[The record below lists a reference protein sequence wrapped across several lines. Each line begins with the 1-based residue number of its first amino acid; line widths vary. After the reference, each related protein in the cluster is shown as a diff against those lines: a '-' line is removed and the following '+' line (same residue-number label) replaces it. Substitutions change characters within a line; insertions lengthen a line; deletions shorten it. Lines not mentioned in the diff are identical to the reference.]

1 MRVRLHSISFLALL
15 TGIACGGTGQ
25 DDTPNANRSPRTPP
39 VITVTASETGY
50 HAPDTLSA
58 GLTTIRFVNDTDV
71 MHMAHLVK
79 IRGAHSIDELV
90 EAYAEAIRTRGPRP
104 EWMTRFG
111 GPMAEPHS
119 TAASVTQD
127 LEPGLY
133 AWVCGLEMP
142 DGTIHFTAGEAQ
154 ALVVLPTNDQ
164 AASLAAP
171 AVDNTMQLSDYAF
184 ALHAPLRSGPQTLK
198 VENLGPEPHEVALAE
213 LAPGMT
219 VADVEAWLNDPQGP
233 PPATVVGAVTALAP
247 SLTAYLELNLT
258 PGSYVLLCFVSA
270 PDGRPHIAHG
280 MIQQVTVM

>member
-184 ALHAPLRSGPQTLK
+184 ALQAPLRSGSQTLK